1 MTDDVTAL
9 RKEVAD
15 LRDDVERIR
24 VVLKTLSVQSAG
36 NIGELRHEFEKL
48 DRRLRALEAK

>member
-24 VVLKTLSVQSAG
+24 VVLKTLSVQSAH

>member
-9 RKEVAD
+9 RKEAAD
-15 LRDDVERIR
+15 LRDEVERIR

-48 DRRLRALEAK
+48 DSRLTALEAK